1 MVISSRSLYR
11 VIFVQSCPSNI
22 MPLTVVPNLLLLPFE
37 SARLGR
43 FIKNIDHPLEG
54 YHEPFAS
61 TAPTPIV
68 SQFEYAGY
76 SQQGSRAG
84 FGSSLT
90 ALFSAAFSRRS
101 SSRVRVEPRCCKT
114 YSLDNSDAWFD
125 RAISHEE
132 TKKWIEKSAIRGSKM
147 FIIVGICTFTD
158 TRFVQTS
165 VEEEEIQGQ
174 ATAPVSISLAAA
186 GAVVPLAGLVDPSV
200 HGDYGKFASNGTRI
214 FAPGEKICAIQYRE
228 IRYKWLSSRVT
239 ENLQLSK
246 TRQWSCTEGDRRDAY
261 EDEGDDEEDVIEVD
275 FEDAENLGDGWTAT
289 ESEEGLIYAR
299 G

>member
-1 MVISSRSLYR
+1 
-11 VIFVQSCPSNI
+11 

-68 SQFEYAGY
+68 SQFEYAGH

-125 RAISHEE
+125 RALSHEE
-132 TKKWIEKSAIRGSKM
+132 TKKWIERSAIRGSKIFM
-147 FIIVGICTFTD
+147 IVGICTFTD

-165 VEEEEIQGQ
+165 VKEEELQGQ
-174 ATAPVSISLAAA
+174 ATAPVSLSLAAA

-200 HGDYGKFASNGTRI
+200 RGDSGNFAGNRSLI
-214 FAPGEKICAIQYRE
+214 FAPGEMICAIQYRE
-228 IRYKWLSSRVT
+228 MRYKWLSSRVI

-246 TRQWSCTEGDRRDAY
+246 TRQWSCTEGERRDAY
-261 EDEGDDEEDVIEVD
+261 ADEGDDDEDVIEVGM
-275 FEDAENLGDGWTAT
+275 EEAESSGDEWTT
-289 ESEEGLIYAR
+289 VESDIGLICVR
-299 G
+299 S